1 MSPRHT
7 QLNLEGYLLLPV
19 QRIPRYRL
27 LVRSPS
33 PPRIYCDLLIG
44 AVYQLEELLRNTP
57 PVYDY
62 VEDLLERALT
72 EISSLANNMNE
83 GKRESESRRKLVQW
97 QSRIRG
103 KFPSP
108 LVQPHR

>member
-1 MSPRHT
+1 M
-7 QLNLEGYLLLPV
+7 
-19 QRIPRYRL
+19 
-27 LVRSPS
+27 
-33 PPRIYCDLLIG
+33 
-44 AVYQLEELLRNTP
+44 EELLRNTP
-57 PVYDY
+57 PVYEFI
-62 VEDLLERALT
+62 EDPLDRALV

-108 LVQPHR
+108 LVQPHRYVFPMGLFDRAADGPITYF